1 MQLEHPLSSRE
12 KPPRSGRKKSRTVG
26 VVTAALATMFALALG
41 AAPGLVPARV
51 ANAEELLAADYI
63 WTWMELA
70 SEGVYANETVPV
82 TATLRPTDGSLAQ
95 GTVEFSMGDARLTV
109 PVISNTATAVFP
121 AGMYPAPERGVVFTV
136 PVVARFYPSANT
148 RYEQIGVSDYVQYY
162 PVHYSTVEL
171 SVPGEP
177 VLHQPTTI
185 VARIRPATAGGTVYF
200 IVDYDEGGGGGDD
213 DSAGQIAPVVN
224 GVATVEYVFTR
235 SGEHNIY
242 VQYNDPV
249 GSGGTDEIDFE
260 VKEPGGLFNPG
271 GPGSGSSGVPTVVLG
286 SLGSL
291 LGADPDQL
299 DLDRTEPMGA
309 S

>member
-1 MQLEHPLSSRE
+1 MQLEHRFTSRE
-12 KPPRSGRKKSRTVG
+12 KPPRSRRKWSRAICA
-26 VVTAALATMFALALG
+26 VTAALATVFALALG

-51 ANAEELLAADYI
+51 ANAEELLAAGTI
-63 WTWMELA
+63 WTWMELS

-82 TATLRPTDGSLAQ
+82 TATLRPTDGSFAQ
-95 GTVEFSMGDARLTV
+95 GTVEFIMGDAKLTV
-109 PVISNTATAVFP
+109 PVVSNTATAVFP

-162 PVHYSTVEL
+162 PVHHSAVEL

-200 IVDYDEGGGGGDD
+200 IIDYDEGGGDGE
-213 DSAGQIAPVVN
+213 SAGRIAPVVN

-249 GSGGTDEIDFE
+249 GSGGMDEIDFE

-286 SLGSL
+286 SLG
-291 LGADPDQL
+291 
-299 DLDRTEPMGA
+299 A